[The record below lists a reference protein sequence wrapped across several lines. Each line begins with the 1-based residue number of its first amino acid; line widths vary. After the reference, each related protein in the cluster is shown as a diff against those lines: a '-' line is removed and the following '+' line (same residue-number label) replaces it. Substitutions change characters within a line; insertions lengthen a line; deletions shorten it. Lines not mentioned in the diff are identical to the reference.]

1 MFYSIWVLISWDIL
15 FVSAQTT
22 LVRDTHFTHYFIQNV
37 KIFVFYLLTF
47 RMPEHVLLPIQ
58 KFKELVDYTKRV
70 NDIIT
75 GFIRKKPKNENPE
88 EQQKQ
93 EVKSRKRKI
102 EPATK
107 SEPAKKKS
115 RPTQTEYESKPKA
128 TIPDQTPI
136 TPPPSDASSDE
147 SESEPE
153 EVFWSW
159 RILH

>member
-1 MFYSIWVLISWDIL
+1 MLTKIYELRVRLECWKNLKRLKKCTTYPMVMFYSIWVLISWDIL
-15 FVSAQTT
+15 FVSAQII

-102 EPATK
+102 F
-107 SEPAKKKS
+107 
-115 RPTQTEYESKPKA
+115 R
-128 TIPDQTPI
+128 
-136 TPPPSDASSDE
+136 
-147 SESEPE
+147 
-153 EVFWSW
+153 VFSVV
-159 RILH
+159 